1 MSQCKDMSCQ
11 SVQTGCKINLCLQ
24 ITGVRPNGYHELDS
38 LFYPLPKP
46 FDILYFFR
54 TPAQKQGQDQGLHI
68 ECACP
73 GIDLQNNTLT
83 RAYTAYAKR
92 TGYAP
97 PLTIRLKKGIPHGAG
112 LGGGSADAA
121 VVLQYLNAHAPT
133 PLDTAALLAIGA
145 TVGADVPFFLQTAPC
160 RVTGIGEKLAPLPFF
175 LTGWNIV
182 LLCPPEQVSTQW
194 AYQAWDAH
202 HATAGQAG
210 RSEESPNFQ
219 KNAAQCLTSLSLGA
233 KEFVFQQSY
242 IANTF
247 ECVVFEAYPP
257 LREYKEELLKSG
269 ANAAVLS
276 GSGASLVGLF
286 KDAAA
291 AQRAESLFCKQ
302 GLRVYRL
309 EL

>member
-1 MSQCKDMSCQ
+1 MSQNKAITCQ
-11 SVQTGCKINLCLQ
+11 SIQTGCKINLCLH

-38 LFYPLPKP
+38 LFYPLPEP
-46 FDILYFFR
+46 HDVLHFSSLI
-54 TPAQKQGQDQGLHI
+54 AQGQPKGQGVQV
-68 ECACP
+68 ECDCH

-83 RAYTAYAKR
+83 RAYAAYAAC

-97 PLTIRLKKGIPHGAG
+97 ALTIRLEKGIPHGAG

-121 VVLQYLNAHAPT
+121 VVLQFLNAHAPN
-133 PLDTAALLAIGA
+133 PLDAAALLTVGT
-145 TVGADVPFFLQTAPC
+145 TVGADVPFFLQSAPC
-160 RVTGIGEKLAPLPFF
+160 RVTGIGEKLTPLPFF

-194 AYQAWDAH
+194 AYQAWDAQN
-202 HATAGQAG
+202 ATAKQVDK
-210 RSEESPNFQ
+210 SEGPANLQ
-219 KNAAQCLTSLSLGA
+219 KNAAQSLTSLSLGA

-247 ECVVFEAYPP
+247 ESVVFDTYPR
-257 LREYKEELLKSG
+257 LREYKEELFKSG

-286 KDAAA
+286 KDATAA
-291 AQRAESLFCKQ
+291 HRAESLFHKQ

-309 EL
+309 EI